1 MNNVFEKLGQSRHL
15 PQLPQVMVALVSAC
29 NNDDSSTR
37 ELTRIISTDPSLTAK
52 LLQIMGSSYV
62 NLRQEVTTIKNA
74 VVYLGVD
81 TIRNL
86 AISSAALHFFSLSKK
101 LPGFNMGQFWYHSYT
116 CALLAEKLAKEQ
128 GLGNLDEFFLAGLLH
143 DIGRLALM
151 QTFPEEYAPILK
163 ANAMEKEAA
172 RAEMA
177 VFQTDTSQVS
187 AWLFRQ
193 WQLNPLVA
201 DAVLFLHEPPEKIQG
216 ELAHIRTIYAAN
228 RLSGNK
234 TPADMADMEEM
245 AVLTGI
251 HQARL
256 EQVVAQTQN
265 DVMDLARHL
274 DVSLDAKEHPAAEN
288 NVAAA
293 VADVSLVYGTLE
305 NLVKAR
311 DTESIMG
318 VVEKGFRILFHVPR
332 IFFFFLDEKKEL
344 LTGACSSQDKNHQ
357 VIKRVALPLSNQTS
371 LIVKTVKKAAP
382 QMSIDRQDRL
392 AVSDIQILRLLETSG
407 FYALP
412 IRSAGRMM
420 GTMVLG
426 GDKELFHQITSSR
439 GIVDIFS
446 RQTGICLE
454 NIWMLQEH
462 ADRVSEKK
470 MEAFAT
476 MTDKVIHE
484 INNPIAIIRNYLES
498 LSLKLPGKHPAQE
511 ELAVVKEEM
520 GRVSLLLDGLSSFS
534 SPRIS
539 GFEMV
544 DVNQLCARM
553 MEIVKKSILLP
564 RQIDTVMHLDPHLP
578 RIKTDPNGIKQV
590 LINLIKNGAEAM
602 EKGGEITLH
611 TRFRQES
618 AKILIGEKKQ
628 LPGHIEIT
636 ISDNGPGIAPTIMEK
651 IFEPYNTSKKG
662 KKNAGLGLAIVHGI
676 VRQLNGRITCDS
688 QVEKGTR
695 FTIFLPV
702 SGEAVP

>member
-15 PQLPQVMVALVSAC
+15 PQLPQVMVALVKAC
-29 NNDDSSTR
+29 SNDDSSTR

-62 NLRQEVTTIKNA
+62 NLRQEATTIKNA

-86 AISSAALHFFSLSKK
+86 AISSAALHFFSLSRK

-116 CALLAEKLAKEQ
+116 CALMAENLAKEQ

-151 QTFPEEYAPILK
+151 QTFPQEYAPILK
-163 ANAMEKEAA
+163 TNDMEKKAA
-172 RAEMA
+172 RAEMT
-177 VFQTDTSQVS
+177 VFQTDAPRVS

-228 RLSGNK
+228 LLSGNED
-234 TPADMADMEEM
+234 PADLADMAG
-245 AVLTGI
+245 LTGI
-251 HQARL
+251 HQVRL
-256 EQVVAQTQN
+256 EQMVAQTQN

-274 DVSLDAKEHPAAEN
+274 DISMDAKDHPAAEKK
-288 NVAAA
+288 VAAA
-293 VADVSLVYGTLE
+293 VTDASLVYGTLE

-311 DTESIMG
+311 DTESIMET
-318 VVEKGFRILFHVPR
+318 VEKGFRILFQVPR
-332 IFFFFLDEKKEL
+332 IFFFFLDEKKDL
-344 LTGACSSQDKNHQ
+344 LTGACSRQDKNHQ

-371 LIVKTVKKAAP
+371 LIVKSVKKAAP
-382 QMSIDRQDRL
+382 QTSINLQDRL

-426 GDKELFHQITSSR
+426 GNKDLFRQIRTSQ
-439 GIVDIFS
+439 GIVNIFS
-446 RQTGICLE
+446 RQTGLCLE
-454 NIWMLQEH
+454 NIWMHEEH

-484 INNPIAIIRNYLES
+484 INNPVAIIRNYLES

-511 ELAVVKEEM
+511 ELSVVKEEM

-534 SPRIS
+534 SPGIS

-553 MEIVKKSILLP
+553 MEIVKKSMLLP
-564 RQIDTVMHLDPHLP
+564 RQIDIVMHLDPHLP
-578 RIKTDPNGIKQV
+578 QIKTDPNGIKQV
-590 LINLIKNGAEAM
+590 LINLIKNSAEAM
-602 EKGGEITLH
+602 GKGGEITIR
-611 TRFRQES
+611 TRFKPDS

-628 LPGHIEIT
+628 LPGRIEIMVA
-636 ISDNGPGIAPTIMEK
+636 DNGPGIDPAIMEK

-662 KKNAGLGLAIVHGI
+662 KNNAGLGLAIVHSI
-676 VRQLNGRITCDS
+676 VKQLNGRISCDIG
-688 QVEKGTR
+688 QKQGTR

-702 SGEAVP
+702 SGEAHP

>member
-15 PQLPQVMVALVSAC
+15 PQLPQVMVALVKAC

-62 NLRQEVTTIKNA
+62 NLRQDVTTIKNA

-86 AISSAALHFFSLSKK
+86 AISSVALHFFNLSRK

-116 CALLAEKLAKEQ
+116 CALMAENLAQEQ

-151 QTFPEEYAPILK
+151 QTFPEEYAPVLK
-163 ANAMEKEAA
+163 TNDMEKKAA

-177 VFQTDTSQVS
+177 VFQTDTPQVS
-187 AWLFRQ
+187 AWLFRR

-201 DAVLFLHEPPEKIQG
+201 DAVLFLHEPFEKIQG
-216 ELAHIRTIYAAN
+216 ELAQIRTIYAAN
-228 RLSGNK
+228 QLSGDENQ
-234 TPADMADMEEM
+234 ADMTDLA
-245 AVLTGI
+245 ALTGI
-251 HQARL
+251 HQARM
-256 EQVVAQTQN
+256 EQMVAQTQN

-274 DVSLDAKEHPAAEN
+274 DIALDAKDNPAAEN
-288 NVAAA
+288 KVAAA
-293 VADVSLVYGTLE
+293 VTDASLVYGTLE

-318 VVEKGFRILFHVPR
+318 VVEKGFRILFQVPR
-332 IFFFFLDEKKEL
+332 IFFFFLDEKKDL
-344 LTGACSSQDKNHQ
+344 LTGACSRQDKNHQ
-357 VIKRVALPLSNQTS
+357 VIKRVALPMSNQTS
-371 LIVKTVKKAAP
+371 LIVKSVKKTVP
-382 QMSIDRQDRL
+382 QTSIDLQERL

-426 GDKELFHQITSSR
+426 GDKDLFHKIRASQ

-454 NIWMLQEH
+454 NIWIHQEH

-511 ELAVVKEEM
+511 ELSVVKEEM

-553 MEIVKKSILLP
+553 MEIVKKSMLLP

-602 EKGGEITLH
+602 EKGGKITIH

-636 ISDNGPGIAPTIMEK
+636 ISDNGPGIDPKIMEK
-651 IFEPYNTSKKG
+651 LFEPYNTSKKG

-676 VRQLNGRITCDS
+676 VRQLNGRIICDS
-688 QVEKGTR
+688 QLKKGTR